1 MIRAEMTPL
10 VAIYATLAI
19 VISQGLANPA
29 SLDRSQTQPSTIRP
43 QNSPKPTS
51 PYKEGGRVPAGN
63 ADLFAYPADPSM
75 IDSKNNARNRTP
87 VFIPNRCQENEI
99 LYPGDQDSDWV
110 CDCKPTYV
118 YHPPT
123 RKCYQMYTQGY
134 CPEGTMISL
143 KLDAKHPEC
152 IRNECASDERVPE
165 PRVKFNETCVTLNA
179 YHKFCQYGGLH
190 RVIGIDEKTN
200 ELACVNLTEIKL
212 RPEDE
217 KLSYLQGTDREPG
230 QVAQISDNGQ
240 QQADFRGTSQQG

>member
-1 MIRAEMTPL
+1 MTPL
-10 VAIYATLAI
+10 VAIVTLAI
-19 VISQGLANPA
+19 VISQGLASPA
-29 SLDRSQTQPSTIRP
+29 NLDRSPTQPSSVARRP
-43 QNSPKPTS
+43 EQPA
-51 PYKEGGRVPAGN
+51 YKEGGRVPAGN
-63 ADLFAYPADPSM
+63 ADLFAYPADSSM

-134 CPEGTMISL
+134 CPEGTIISL

-152 IRNECASDERVPE
+152 IRNRCASDERVQE
-165 PRVKFNETCVTLNA
+165 PRVWFNGTCVTLNA
-179 YHKFCQYGGLH
+179 YHNFCQYGGLH

-217 KLSYLQGTDREPG
+217 KLSYYQGTDREPG

-240 QQADFRGTSQQG
+240 QQADFRGTSPQG

>member
-1 MIRAEMTPL
+1 MTPL
-10 VAIYATLAI
+10 VAIATFAI
-19 VISQGLANPA
+19 VISQGLAGPA
-29 SLDRSQTQPSTIRP
+29 NLDRSPTQPSGVSR
-43 QNSPKPTS
+43 KPEQ
-51 PYKEGGRVPAGN
+51 PAYKEGGRVPAGN
-63 ADLFAYPADPSM
+63 ADLFAYPADSSM

-152 IRNECASDERVPE
+152 IRNRCASDVAVQE
-165 PRVKFNETCVTLNA
+165 PRVWFNGTCVTLNA
-179 YHKFCQYGGLH
+179 YHDFCKYGGLH

-217 KLSYLQGTDREPG
+217 KLSFYQGTNREPG
-230 QVAQISDNGQ
+230 SLAPISDNRQ
-240 QQADFRGTSQQG
+240 QTDFRGTSQQG